1 MLKLNKRLKFNKVVE
16 NIIKAFVIFLFAL
29 AIFDKSN
36 INYIKDI
43 IVKLD
48 AEQVCSNVA
57 KISFAIKTVSFDLP
71 VLFSF
76 FVFVFNIICVTSFI
90 ILLILFIQ
98 KLFSNYFVDLK
109 SSNVHCDRNQTY
121 DMVSSIYLLNETF
134 RC

>member
-16 NIIKAFVIFLFAL
+16 NIIKSFVIFLFAL

-57 KISFAIKTVSFDLP
+57 KFSFAIKTISFDLP

-98 KLFSNYFVDLK
+98 KWFSNYFVDLK
-109 SSNVHCDRNQTY
+109 SSNVYCDRNQTY